1 MRFMKTLLLILFP
14 LLTNASW
21 QAGLGSGA
29 YLGALQ
35 LQAQWESD
43 TRAHHAQVSYGWTQ
57 DSIVGDIHQ
66 YSTSYQWS
74 ALEVRREKWIWDP
87 LLVGAFLTYTDNDSY
102 FFHSPSR
109 YNNDAYY
116 NVTNLRWGARFST
129 QLIALQWGPRPVH
142 LSLDGSLL
150 EKGVIAW
157 FNNPFELDIFKYF
170 WSLGFSVRVAF

>member
-1 MRFMKTLLLILFP
+1 M
-14 LLTNASW
+14 
-21 QAGLGSGA
+21 GLGSGA

-35 LQAQWESD
+35 LQAQWESE
-43 TRAHHAQVSYGWTQ
+43 TRTRHALVSYGITQ
-57 DSIVGDIHQ
+57 DSIVGEIRQ

-74 ALEVRREKWIWDP
+74 PGEVRTEKWVWDP
-87 LLVGAFLTYTDNDSY
+87 LLVGGFLTYTDNDSY

-116 NVTNLRWGARFST
+116 NVTNLRWGARFSS
-129 QLIALQWGPRPVH
+129 QLMALHWGSRPVH
-142 LSLDGSLL
+142 LSVDGSLL

-157 FNNPFELDIFKYF
+157 FNNPLELDIFKYF